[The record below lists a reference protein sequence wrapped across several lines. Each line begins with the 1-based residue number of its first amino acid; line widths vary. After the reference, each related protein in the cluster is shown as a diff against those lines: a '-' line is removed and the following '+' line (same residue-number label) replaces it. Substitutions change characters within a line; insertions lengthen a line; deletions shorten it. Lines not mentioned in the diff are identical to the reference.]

1 MSCFKLG
8 SSLKADRSVI
18 FTPGSDCINGASK
31 FKLFQFRANISA
43 CCANASCSET
53 DYNSQQYLLMPNVL
67 EDLRPH
73 QRKTS
78 SYLQESLSLFSDQSS
93 LPEAFEFANLDF
105 QTQNG
110 NSTKTWRF

>member
-31 FKLFQFRANISA
+31 FKLFQFKALIVPIVR
-43 CCANASCSET
+43 NASCFET

-67 EDLRPH
+67 EDLRRH
-73 QRKTS
+73 Q
-78 SYLQESLSLFSDQSS
+78 
-93 LPEAFEFANLDF
+93 
-105 QTQNG
+105 
-110 NSTKTWRF
+110 